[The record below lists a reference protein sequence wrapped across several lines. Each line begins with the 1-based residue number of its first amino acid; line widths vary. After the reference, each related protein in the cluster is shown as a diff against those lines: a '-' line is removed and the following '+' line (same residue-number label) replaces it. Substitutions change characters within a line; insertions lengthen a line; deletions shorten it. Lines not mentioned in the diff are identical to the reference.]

1 VNTGIGYNRLL
12 CTDCTGRHQLHR
24 GEGNKK
30 MSVPY
35 VILLILEA
43 VLGLFM
49 VGLILIHAPKGEGMG
64 GIGTGA
70 TMFSGKRGAEA
81 GLDKLT
87 WGVAGSFM
95 FVCMLLGFGLVK

>member
-1 VNTGIGYNRLL
+1 
-12 CTDCTGRHQLHR
+12 
-24 GEGNKK
+24 

-35 VILLILEA
+35 VILLVLEA

-49 VGLILIHAPKGEGMG
+49 VALILIHAPKGEGMG

-81 GLDKLT
+81 GLDRLT
-87 WGVAGSFM
+87 WAVSGLFM
-95 FVCMLLGFGLVK
+95 FVCMILGFGLVK